1 MSRPPPDGKLHTNSY
16 TAIISKHS
24 IQDHTNTCYIS
35 SGSALN
41 RMRAQWHFNL
51 CLFLA
56 TWAISGCSAAWEEEM
71 GSDADHFRD
80 KARRDLLTLLE
91 AVSSP

>member
-1 MSRPPPDGKLHTNSY
+1 
-16 TAIISKHS
+16 
-24 IQDHTNTCYIS
+24 
-35 SGSALN
+35 
-41 RMRAQWHFNL
+41 MRAQWHFTF